1 MVFLSGELSIHRM
14 KQFATIQKI
23 IAKREGSCQ
32 NKVESNQMN
41 ANQLNPETNRLMRT
55 LAEAREPM
63 GIEQLMAKA
72 AGGLS
77 KATMLRRLEELRA
90 AGLVERIGKAR
101 ATRYAKSLPGMG
113 QPVRPAVRYSD
124 TGDTP
129 SPRLREPGVD
139 DPPIEALLEE
149 NPAVIAERE
158 RLRALIRRPMH
169 ERQRVGYNR
178 GFLDD
183 YQPNVTCYL
192 PENLRR
198 ELLRAGQSDQMARLP
213 AGTYVRSIF
222 NRVLIDLSWNSSRL
236 EGNTY
241 SLLETDRLFAM
252 GSSDPARTLEARM
265 ILNHKEAIE
274 FLVDARDDIGFNR
287 YTILNLHALLA
298 NELLAESYDE
308 GRLRRLAVGIGGC
321 AYTPLDI
328 PQVLEEC
335 FMQILEKAAAIRD
348 PLEASFFCM
357 VHLPYLQP
365 FIDVNKRVSRL
376 AANIPLIRGNLAPL
390 TFVDVPARDYT
401 DAILAVY
408 ELNRVELL
416 IDVYAK
422 AYRASAGR
430 YGEVRRGLKPPDAL
444 TLAYHEALRSVA
456 REVVQGLMDKTQAAE
471 HIRRWA
477 QDQAAMPERARL
489 VEMAERSLLSLHEGN
504 FAKFRLRPS
513 EFAAWHRQWI
523 QNP

>member
-1 MVFLSGELSIHRM
+1 
-14 KQFATIQKI
+14 
-23 IAKREGSCQ
+23 
-32 NKVESNQMN
+32 
-41 ANQLNPETNRLMRT
+41 
-55 LAEAREPM
+55 M
-63 GIEQLMAKA
+63 GIEQLMACA
-72 AGGLS
+72 AEGLS
-77 KATMLRRLEELRA
+77 KATVLRRLEELRA
-90 AGLVERIGKAR
+90 AGLVERTGKAR
-101 ATRYAKSLPGMG
+101 ATRYFRSLPGNEP
-113 QPVRPAVRYSD
+113 PVRKEPLRYSD
-124 TGDTP
+124 TWKTT
-129 SPRLREPGVD
+129 SPMLREPGVD
-139 DPPIEALLEE
+139 DPPTHALLEE
-149 NPAVIAERE
+149 DPAAVARRE
-158 RLRALIRRPMH
+158 QLRALIRRPLPQ
-169 ERQRVGYNR
+169 RPRVGYDR
-178 GFLDD
+178 GFLDA
-183 YQPNVTCYL
+183 YQPNVTYYL

-274 FLVDARDDIGFNR
+274 FLVDAPDDIGFNR

-298 NELLAESYDE
+298 HELLAEHYDE
-308 GRLRRLAVGIGGC
+308 GRLRRIAVGIGGC
-321 AYTPLDI
+321 AYLPLDI
-328 PQVLEEC
+328 PQVIEEC
-335 FMQILEKAAAIRD
+335 FMQILEKAAAILD

-416 IDVYAK
+416 VDVFAK

-430 YGEVRRGLKPPDAL
+430 YGEVRRGLKPPDPL
-444 TLAYHEALRSVA
+444 SLAYHEALRGVA
-456 REVVQGLMDKTQAAE
+456 REVVQGLMDKTAAAE

-477 QDQAAMPERARL
+477 EEHAAVPERARL
-489 VEMAERSLLSLHEGN
+489 VEMAEGSLLSLHEGN

-513 EFAAWHRQWI
+513 EFEAWHRQWT